1 MSHPRHGIWQ
11 LSVRIPIMVY
21 SSCLLTYRHGIWQLC
36 ADIPIMIYDSCLL
49 TSLYIETEMSSFDF
63 TTVYQWMTRAVYIVL
78 YPPDL
83 KSSGQPRVLF
93 MLSTT
98 RRLLKVSEIPCDDGD
113 VLSGEFFQLSSC
125 RRLCT
130 CVDWHTW
137 TRLCANDCRSCVS
150 LTCNGGELAWGSGYE
165 YVVVLLLFFD
175 TQLPLIALILPYD
188 SCRIVRCM

>member
-1 MSHPRHGIWQ
+1 
-11 LSVRIPIMVY
+11 
-21 SSCLLTYRHGIWQLC
+21 
-36 ADIPIMIYDSCLL
+36 
-49 TSLYIETEMSSFDF
+49 
-63 TTVYQWMTRAVYIVL
+63 MTRAVYIVL

-175 TQLPLIALILPYD
+175 TQLPLIALILSYD
-188 SCRIVRCM
+188 SCLFTYTSLCDSCMFTPKSLYDSCLYTYTSLYDSCMFTPKSAVQDGKIALSMKHWCCHDLSIYTQ